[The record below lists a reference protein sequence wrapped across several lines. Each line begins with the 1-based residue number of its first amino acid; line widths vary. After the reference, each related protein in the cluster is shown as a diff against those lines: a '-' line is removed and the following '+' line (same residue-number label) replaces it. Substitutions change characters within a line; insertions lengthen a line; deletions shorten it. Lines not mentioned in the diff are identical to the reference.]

1 MFGKLKLRAFNCKN
15 SAIEVETITSYIVT
29 IMKIILQSE
38 NSDDIPKVFITLI
51 IRTIIEGG
59 LFWLSQ
65 NWN

>member
-1 MFGKLKLRAFNCKN
+1 
-15 SAIEVETITSYIVT
+15 
-29 IMKIILQSE
+29 MKIILQSE